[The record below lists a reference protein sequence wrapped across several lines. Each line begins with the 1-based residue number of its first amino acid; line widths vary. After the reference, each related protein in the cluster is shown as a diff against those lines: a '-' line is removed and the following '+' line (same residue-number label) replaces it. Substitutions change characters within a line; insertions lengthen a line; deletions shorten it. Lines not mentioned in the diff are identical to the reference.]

1 MSPHFQGASPSS
13 TWLVPFAEECRNRV
27 PDLQAAKPLAQA
39 KDVGLFDPAHRKVL
53 ADDLRYRKVRGLAP
67 FQDHRLKPRC
77 EKSQWDAGTDVRL
90 RMPRLAGNV
99 GEGLAR
105 TKGSRPEMR
114 FGQRALQDRIR
125 GRDRLARDDLGLD
138 PATAQS
144 EGLRNGREVG
154 RKGTSIYMQRCSES
168 SRIKP

>member
-1 MSPHFQGASPSS
+1 MGCGRGYKASN
-13 TWLVPFAEECRNRV
+13 A
-27 PDLQAAKPLAQA
+27 
-39 KDVGLFDPAHRKVL
+39 
-53 ADDLRYRKVRGLAP
+53 
-67 FQDHRLKPRC
+67 
-77 EKSQWDAGTDVRL
+77 
-90 RMPRLAGNV
+90 RLAGNV

-105 TKGSRPEMR
+105 TKVSRPEMR

-144 EGLRNGREVG
+144 EELRNGREVG
-154 RKGTSIYMQRCSES
+154 RKGTSTYMQRCSES